1 MTLIQRIRSVFSA
14 LMMIFCAV
22 ILLLMKENGYRFVTL
37 LLSLSLIVYGA
48 RTLIYYFTMARHMVD
63 GRSIFYKGIL
73 VLDFGLFTLS
83 ISQNFNIVIVIYLL
97 FVHAFSGVIGILHAL
112 EEKRFQAGSWRLSMI
127 QGLINIAFAAA
138 AVIFGFFLGD
148 MNDLT
153 LTYAAGLV
161 WSAISQLIM
170 AFRKTAIVYI
180 Q

>member
-1 MTLIQRIRSVFSA
+1 
-14 LMMIFCAV
+14 
-22 ILLLMKENGYRFVTL
+22 
-37 LLSLSLIVYGA
+37 
-48 RTLIYYFTMARHMVD
+48 
-63 GRSIFYKGIL
+63 
-73 VLDFGLFTLS
+73 
-83 ISQNFNIVIVIYLL
+83 
-97 FVHAFSGVIGILHAL
+97 
-112 EEKRFQAGSWRLSMI
+112 MI

>member
-1 MTLIQRIRSVFSA
+1 MTLIQRIRAVFSA
-14 LMMIFCAV
+14 LMMILCAAL
-22 ILLLMKENGYRFVTL
+22 LLLMKEDGYLLVIL
-37 LLSLSLIVYGA
+37 LLSITLIVYGV

-63 GRSIFYKGIL
+63 GRGIFYRGIL

-83 ISQNFNIVIVIYLL
+83 ISQNFNLVIVIYLL

-112 EEKRFQAGSWRLSMI
+112 EEKRFQADSWRLSMI
-127 QGLINIAFAAA
+127 QGMISIAFAAA

-148 MNDLT
+148 MQDLT
-153 LTYAAGLV
+153 RTYAAGLV
-161 WSAISQLIM
+161 WSAISQFIM